1 MSSSRNT
8 IASAHIAVL
17 SANIIY
23 GINYAV
29 AKGIMPDFMQP
40 RAIIFVRV
48 AGSFILFLL
57 FALLI
62 VRERVER
69 KDYVMLFICSL
80 FGITINQIMF
90 FEGLN
95 LTTSINTSII
105 MTINPILVMV
115 FASFL
120 LKEKITLLKTAGIT
134 LGAAGATWLILQKG
148 DISFQSDT
156 FTGNIFIVINA
167 ASFALY
173 LVLAKPLMMKYHPVT
188 VMTWVFGMGLVTVTP
203 LCIGTFITTDFA
215 AMPAEV
221 WLSLA
226 YIVVFATF
234 LGYLLY
240 NIAIRHLSPTSTSS
254 YIYLQPLFAGIV
266 GYILLAEQPGWV
278 HLFASLLIVAGVYLV
293 SFRKKKTAK
302 NGS

>member
-1 MSSSRNT
+1 MSSPRNT

-29 AKGIMPDFMQP
+29 AKGIMPDYMEP

-57 FALLI
+57 FALLFI
-62 VRERVER
+62 RERPQK
-69 KDYVMLFICSL
+69 KDLPLIFLCSV

-115 FASFL
+115 FASFM
-120 LKEKITLLKTAGIT
+120 LKEKITFLKMAGII
-134 LGAAGATWLILQKG
+134 LGMAGAAWLILQKG
-148 DISFQSDT
+148 DLSFQSST
-156 FTGNIFIVINA
+156 FTGNVFIVINA

-188 VMTWVFGMGLVTVTP
+188 VMTWIFGTGLITVTP
-203 LCIGTFITTDFA
+203 LCFGTFIRTDFA
-215 AMPAEV
+215 AMPTNV
-221 WLSLA
+221 WISLT

-293 SFRKKKTAK
+293 SIRKGTSLK

>member
-1 MSSSRNT
+1 MSSPRKI
-8 IASAHIAVL
+8 IASAHISVL

-29 AKGIMPDFMQP
+29 AKGIMPDYMEP

-57 FALLI
+57 FALLF
-62 VRERVER
+62 VRERPEK
-69 KDYVMLFICSL
+69 KDLPLIFLCSV

-115 FASFL
+115 FASFI
-120 LKEKITLLKTAGIT
+120 LKEKITALKSAGIL
-134 LGAAGATWLILQKG
+134 LGMAGATWLILQKG
-148 DISFQSDT
+148 DLSFQSGT
-156 FTGNIFIVINA
+156 FTGNVFIVINA

-173 LVLAKPLMMKYHPVT
+173 LVLAKPLMVKYHPVT
-188 VMTWVFGMGLVTVTP
+188 VMTWIFGMGLITVTP
-203 LCIGTFITTDFA
+203 LCIGTFIRTDFSV
-215 AMPAEV
+215 MPADV
-221 WLSLA
+221 WISLT

-278 HLFASLLIVAGVYLV
+278 HLFASLLIVAGVTLV
-293 SFRKKKTAK
+293 NTGK
-302 NGS
+302 NKAGKSGL

>member
-57 FALLI
+57 FALLF

-215 AMPAEV
+215 AMPADV